1 MSMFKRLLLVSLIAL
16 IPVQAW
22 AVLDMGM
29 QKMLVTP
36 VSQMQESVAAHPC
49 HQNGD
54 AAQHSMDSHQAIEVN
69 GDRCYSCTLCMA
81 FGLLPNS
88 VGLLVADRYSQT
100 FHTTLKTLMGIDS
113 SVVIKPPIL

>member
-1 MSMFKRLLLVSLIAL
+1 MLRKIFLVFLVML
-16 IPVQAW
+16 TPVQAW

-29 QKMLVTP
+29 QKMHAAP

-49 HQNGD
+49 HQYGD
-54 AAQHSMDSHQAIEVN
+54 AAQQSLDSHQAIEVS

-88 VGLLVADRYSQT
+88 VPALITDRFTQT
-100 FHTTLKTLMGIDS
+100 FSTSLKTLTGIDL
-113 SVVIKPPIL
+113 SVANKPPIL

>member
-1 MSMFKRLLLVSLIAL
+1 MLRKIFLVFLVML
-16 IPVQAW
+16 TPVQAW

-29 QKMLVTP
+29 QKQLVTP

-54 AAQHSMDSHQAIEVN
+54 AAQHSMDSHQAIEVS

-81 FGLLPNS
+81 FALLPDS
-88 VGLLVADRYSQT
+88 VPALITDRFTQT
-100 FHTTLKTLMGIDS
+100 FSTSLKTLTGIDL
-113 SVVIKPPIL
+113 SVANKPPIL

>member
-54 AAQHSMDSHQAIEVN
+54 AAQHSMDSNQAIEVN

-88 VGLLVADRYSQT
+88 VPALITDRFTQT
-100 FHTTLKTLMGIDS
+100 FSTSLKTLTGIDL
-113 SVVIKPPIL
+113 SVANKPPIL

>member
-1 MSMFKRLLLVSLIAL
+1 MLKKIFLVFLVML
-16 IPVQAW
+16 TPVQAW

-49 HQNGD
+49 HQDGD
-54 AAQHSMDSHQAIEVN
+54 ATQQSLDSHQAIEVS

-81 FGLLPNS
+81 FALLPDS
-88 VGLLVADRYSQT
+88 VPALITDRFTQT
-100 FHTTLKTLMGIDS
+100 FSTSLKTLTGIDL
-113 SVVIKPPIL
+113 SVANKPPIL

>member
-1 MSMFKRLLLVSLIAL
+1 MLRKIFLVFLVML
-16 IPVQAW
+16 TPVQAW

-49 HQNGD
+49 HQDGD
-54 AAQHSMDSHQAIEVN
+54 AAQHSMDSHQAIEVS

-81 FGLLPNS
+81 FALLPDS
-88 VGLLVADRYSQT
+88 VPALITDRFTQT
-100 FHTTLKTLMGIDS
+100 FSTSLKTLTGIDL
-113 SVVIKPPIL
+113 SVANKPPIL

>member
-1 MSMFKRLLLVSLIAL
+1 MLKKTLLIFLVMLT
-16 IPVQAW
+16 PVQAW

-36 VSQMQESVAAHPC
+36 VSRMQESVAAHPC
-49 HQNGD
+49 HQDGD
-54 AAQHSMDSHQAIEVN
+54 ATQQSLDSHQAIEVS

-88 VGLLVADRYSQT
+88 VPALITDRFTQT
-100 FHTTLKTLMGIDS
+100 FSTSLKTLTGIDL
-113 SVVIKPPIL
+113 SVANKPPIL

>member
-1 MSMFKRLLLVSLIAL
+1 MLRKIFLVFLVML
-16 IPVQAW
+16 TPVQAW

-29 QKMLVTP
+29 QKMHAAP

-49 HQNGD
+49 HQDGD
-54 AAQHSMDSHQAIEVN
+54 ATQQSLDSHQAIEVS

-88 VGLLVADRYSQT
+88 VPALITDRFTQT
-100 FHTTLKTLMGIDS
+100 FSTSLKTLTGIDL
-113 SVVIKPPIL
+113 SVANKPPIL

>member
-1 MSMFKRLLLVSLIAL
+1 MLRKIFLVFLVML
-16 IPVQAW
+16 TPVQAW

-49 HQNGD
+49 HQDGD
-54 AAQHSMDSHQAIEVN
+54 ATQQSLDSHQAIEVS

-81 FGLLPNS
+81 FALLPDS
-88 VGLLVADRYSQT
+88 VPALITDRFTQT
-100 FHTTLKTLMGIDS
+100 FSTSLKTLTGIDL
-113 SVVIKPPIL
+113 SVANKPPIL

>member
-1 MSMFKRLLLVSLIAL
+1 MLKKIFLVFLVML
-16 IPVQAW
+16 TPVQAW

-49 HQNGD
+49 HQDGD
-54 AAQHSMDSHQAIEVN
+54 AAQHSMDSHQAIEVS

-81 FGLLPNS
+81 FALLPDS
-88 VGLLVADRYSQT
+88 VPALITDRFTQT
-100 FHTTLKTLMGIDS
+100 FSTSLKTLTGIDL
-113 SVVIKPPIL
+113 SVANKPPIL

>member
-1 MSMFKRLLLVSLIAL
+1 MLRKIFLVFLVML
-16 IPVQAW
+16 TPVQAW

-36 VSQMQESVAAHPC
+36 VSRMQESVAAHPC
-49 HQNGD
+49 HQDGD
-54 AAQHSMDSHQAIEVN
+54 ATQQSLDSHQAIEVS

-88 VGLLVADRYSQT
+88 VPALITDRFTQT
-100 FHTTLKTLMGIDS
+100 FSTSLKTLTGIDL
-113 SVVIKPPIL
+113 SVANKPPIL

>member
-1 MSMFKRLLLVSLIAL
+1 MLRKIFLVFLVML
-16 IPVQAW
+16 TPVQAW

-29 QKMLVTP
+29 QKVLVIP
-36 VSQMQESVAAHPC
+36 VSQMQESVVAHPC
-49 HQNGD
+49 HQDGD
-54 AAQHSMDSHQAIEVN
+54 VAQHSMDSQQAIEVS

>member
-1 MSMFKRLLLVSLIAL
+1 MLRKILLVFLVML
-16 IPVQAW
+16 TPVQAW

-29 QKMLVTP
+29 QKMLVNP

-49 HQNGD
+49 HQDGD
-54 AAQHSMDSHQAIEVN
+54 ATQQSLDSHQAIGVS

-88 VGLLVADRYSQT
+88 VPALITDRFTQT
-100 FHTTLKTLMGIDS
+100 FSTSLKTLTGIDL
-113 SVVIKPPIL
+113 SVANKPPIL

>member
-1 MSMFKRLLLVSLIAL
+1 MFKRLLLISLIAL

-22 AVLDMGM
+22 AVLDMSM
-29 QKMLVTP
+29 QKQLATP
-36 VSQMQESVAAHPC
+36 VEKGQEQVLFHPC
-49 HQNGD
+49 HQEANTAD
-54 AAQHSMDSHQAIEVN
+54 QHSMNDHKVIEVS

>member
-1 MSMFKRLLLVSLIAL
+1 MLRKIFLVFLVML
-16 IPVQAW
+16 TPVQAW

-29 QKMLVTP
+29 QKMLATP

-49 HQNGD
+49 HQDGD
-54 AAQHSMDSHQAIEVN
+54 AAQHSMDSHQAIEVS

-88 VGLLVADRYSQT
+88 VPALITDRFTQT
-100 FHTTLKTLMGIDS
+100 FSTSLKTLTGIDL
-113 SVVIKPPIL
+113 SVANKPPIL